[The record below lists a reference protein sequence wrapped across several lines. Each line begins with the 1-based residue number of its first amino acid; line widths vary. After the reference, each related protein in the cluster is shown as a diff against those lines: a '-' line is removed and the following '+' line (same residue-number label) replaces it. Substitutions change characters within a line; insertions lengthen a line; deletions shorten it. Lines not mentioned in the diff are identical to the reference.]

1 MHFENILLLVKPLPH
16 IHLKFSNETF
26 GSLHL
31 WSLNR
36 EDTMCSKTSIL
47 LRLDVVE
54 PRFPPGL
61 RHRRSN
67 FHHVLCT
74 VMSSSD
80 VLLRQAMW
88 RSQCPKRV
96 QDAKSGR
103 ISPHFS
109 TYIVCSSKSSQDVL
123 GSHPGGFSR
132 GEVRSLFSWLHISR
146 VQAGLAHWKFFGL
159 WQILSHLQHAWL
171 LAHPGCSSFS
181 CLV

>member
-1 MHFENILLLVKPLPH
+1 MKPLGPC
-16 IHLKFSNETF
+16 IYEALTERAPCAQKPPFCSGLMFLSPGFNLDWGTEDPTF
-26 GSLHL
+26 I
-31 WSLNR
+31 
-36 EDTMCSKTSIL
+36 M
-47 LRLDVVE
+47 
-54 PRFPPGL
+54 
-61 RHRRSN
+61 
-67 FHHVLCT
+67 LCT

-109 TYIVCSSKSSQDVL
+109 THIVCSFKSSQDVL
-123 GSHPGGFSR
+123 RSRPGGFSR
-132 GEVRSLFSWLHISR
+132 GKVRSLFSWLHISR

-159 WQILSHLQHAWL
+159 WQILPHLQHAWL